1 MGSDRKRSTTTRR
14 DFLAGSAALAAGGLA
29 ACDAGAGG
37 GSAGGADGAG
47 EGGAVT
53 GAADGGGPGGA
64 DTGVADIT
72 AATIAEAEKLHG
84 VVYTAEEREQLVQT
98 IGSQVAGVR
107 QLREV
112 PRELALQPAITFD
125 PRLPGVSYPAQD
137 NRLGMSP
144 AEPAALPDD
153 EADIAYASVRE
164 QAHWIRTGQI
174 TSRRLTEIYLDRIE
188 RLAPGL
194 YCYITVTDDHALAQ
208 ADESDRELAAGR
220 YRGELHGIPYGIKD
234 CFDTAGIP
242 TTWGAI
248 PYRDRVPD
256 RDARIVTMLREAG
269 AVLLGKL
276 ATASLANGYRWY
288 GGKVRNPWN
297 TDEHAGGSSAGPGSA
312 TAAALCSFSIGTD
325 SLGSIL
331 NPADQCGVVGL
342 RATFG
347 RVPTEGAMPL
357 TPSLDRI
364 GPLTRRVEDAV
375 PVMAAI
381 NGPDPTSASSI
392 DMGFRYDSRFDPAA
406 VRVGHSPDWFREI
419 GFTGATVPAA
429 DAHLAALDALRD
441 LGVELVEVALPA
453 FPYPAL
459 IPNLYAEAAAIYE
472 ALTLDGR
479 DDQLPPEG
487 WPNAW
492 RQVRMLSAVDY
503 LQAERLRRHLMH
515 EFHRIYSDVD
525 ALFAPTYGSFELL
538 MAMNY
543 TGHPG
548 ITLRAGLD
556 QSPTRSAGPVPDDP
570 QGEPHTITRNVAF
583 HGRLFEE
590 GKILALARALEERLG
605 EYHHR
610 PPIG

>member
-1 MGSDRKRSTTTRR
+1 MGSAPKTSTTSRR
-14 DFLAGSAALAAGGLA
+14 DFLASSAALAAGTLA
-29 ACDAGAGG
+29 CQPDTGDGSVD
-37 GSAGGADGAG
+37 GSAAG
-47 EGGAVT
+47 S
-53 GAADGGGPGGA
+53 AAPQPP
-64 DTGVADIT
+64 ADIT
-72 AATIAEAEKLHG
+72 AATIAEAEKLHA
-84 VVYTAEEREQLVQT
+84 VTYTAEERDQLVQS
-98 IGSQVAGVR
+98 IGAQVAGVQ
-107 QLREV
+107 QLRDV
-112 PRELALQPAITFD
+112 PRELSLQPAITFD
-125 PRLPGVSYPAQD
+125 PRLPGVAYPAQE
-137 NRLGMSP
+137 NRVEMSA
-144 AEPAALPDD
+144 AEPGSLPDD

-174 TSRRLTEIYLDRIE
+174 TSRRLTETYLSRIE
-188 RLAPGL
+188 RLAPEL
-194 YCYITVTDDHALAQ
+194 YCYITVTADHALAQ
-208 ADESDRELAAGR
+208 ADESDRELATGR

-248 PYRDRVPD
+248 PFQDRVPD
-256 RDARIVTMLREAG
+256 QDARIVTMLRDAG

-288 GGKVRNPWN
+288 GGTVRNPWN
-297 TDEHAGGSSAGPGSA
+297 TEEHAGGSSAGPGSA

-331 NPADQCGVVGL
+331 NPADQCGIVGL

-347 RVPTEGAMPL
+347 RVPTMGAMPL

-375 PVMAAI
+375 AVIAAI
-381 NGPDPTSASSI
+381 NGPDPTSACSI
-392 DMGFRYDSRFDPAA
+392 DMGFHYDARFDPAT
-406 VRVGHSPDWFREI
+406 VRVGYSQDWFREV
-419 GFTGATVPAA
+419 GFGPGASVPAA
-429 DAHLAALDALRD
+429 DAHRTALDALRE
-441 LGVELVEVALPA
+441 LGVELVEVELPP
-453 FPYPAL
+453 FPYAAL
-459 IPNLYAEAAAIYE
+459 IPNLYVEAATIYE

-479 DDQLPPEG
+479 DDLLPPEG
-487 WPNAW
+487 WPDAW
-492 RQVRMLSAVDY
+492 RRVRLLSAVDY

-515 EFHRIYSDVD
+515 EFHRIYDDVD

-548 ITLRAGLD
+548 VTLRAGLD
-556 QSPTRSAGPVPDDP
+556 QSPTRSAGMVPDDP

-605 EYHHR
+605 VYHHR

>member
-1 MGSDRKRSTTTRR
+1 MGSARKHSTTTRR
-14 DFLAGSAALAAGGLA
+14 EFLAGSAALAAGGLA
-29 ACDAGAGG
+29 ACDAGG
-37 GSAGGADGAG
+37 GGADAG
-47 EGGAVT
+47 L
-53 GAADGGGPGGA
+53 ADGMATDTGLADGMAA
-64 DTGVADIT
+64 DTGLADIT

-84 VVYTAEEREQLVQT
+84 VVYTAEERDQLVQT
-98 IGSQVAGVR
+98 IGGQVAGIL

-112 PRELALQPAITFD
+112 PRELSLQPAITFD
-125 PRLPGVSYPAQD
+125 PRLPGVSYPAQAD
-137 NRLGMSP
+137 RIDMSEG
-144 AEPAALPDD
+144 EPAPLPDD

-164 QAHWIRTGQI
+164 QAHWIRTGRI

-188 RLAPGL
+188 RIAPDL
-194 YCYITVTDDHALAQ
+194 YCYITVTADHALAQ
-208 ADESDRELAAGR
+208 ADASDRELAAGN

-242 TTWGAI
+242 TTWGAT

-256 RDARIVTMLREAG
+256 SDARIVTMLRDAG

-331 NPADQCGVVGL
+331 NPADQCGIVGL

-381 NGPDPTSASSI
+381 NGPDPTSPSSI
-392 DMGFRYDSRFDPAA
+392 DMGFRYDARFDPAA
-406 VRVGHSPDWFREI
+406 IRVGYSPNWFREV

-441 LGVELVEVALPA
+441 LGVELVEVELPP
-453 FPYPAL
+453 FPYTAL

-548 ITLRAGLD
+548 ITVRAGLD
-556 QSPTRSAGPVPDDP
+556 RSPTRSAGPIPDDP

-605 EYHHR
+605 VYHHR

>member
-1 MGSDRKRSTTTRR
+1 MGSAPKTSTTSRR
-14 DFLAGSAALAAGGLA
+14 DFLASSAALAAGTLA
-29 ACDAGAGG
+29 CQPDTGDGSVD
-37 GSAGGADGAG
+37 GSAAG
-47 EGGAVT
+47 S
-53 GAADGGGPGGA
+53 AAPQPP
-64 DTGVADIT
+64 ADIT
-72 AATIAEAEKLHG
+72 AATIAEAEKLHA
-84 VVYTAEEREQLVQT
+84 VTYTAEERDQLVQS
-98 IGSQVAGVR
+98 IGAQVAGVQ
-107 QLREV
+107 QLRDV
-112 PRELALQPAITFD
+112 PRELSLQPAITFD
-125 PRLPGVSYPAQD
+125 PRLPGVAYPAQE
-137 NRLGMSP
+137 NRVEMSA
-144 AEPAALPDD
+144 AEPGSLPDD

-174 TSRRLTEIYLDRIE
+174 TSRRLTETYLSRIE
-188 RLAPGL
+188 RLAPEL
-194 YCYITVTDDHALAQ
+194 YCYITVTADHALAQ
-208 ADESDRELAAGR
+208 ADESDRELATGR

-248 PYRDRVPD
+248 PFQDRVPD
-256 RDARIVTMLREAG
+256 QDARIVTMLRDAG

-288 GGKVRNPWN
+288 GGTVRNPWN
-297 TDEHAGGSSAGPGSA
+297 TEEHAGGSSAGPGSA

-331 NPADQCGVVGL
+331 NPADQCGIVGL

-347 RVPTEGAMPL
+347 RVPTMGAMPL

-375 PVMAAI
+375 AVIAAI
-381 NGPDPTSASSI
+381 NGPDPTSACSI
-392 DMGFRYDSRFDPAA
+392 DMGFHYDARFDPAT
-406 VRVGHSPDWFREI
+406 VRVGYSQDWFREV
-419 GFTGATVPAA
+419 GFGPGASVPAA
-429 DAHLAALDALRD
+429 DAHRTALDALRE
-441 LGVELVEVALPA
+441 LGVELVEVELPP
-453 FPYPAL
+453 FPYAAL
-459 IPNLYAEAAAIYE
+459 IPNLYVEAATIYE

-479 DDQLPPEG
+479 DDLLPPEG
-487 WPNAW
+487 WPDAW
-492 RQVRMLSAVDY
+492 RRVRLLSAVDY

-515 EFHRIYSDVD
+515 EFHRIYDDVD
-525 ALFAPTYGSFELL
+525 ALFAPTYGSFELV

-548 ITLRAGLD
+548 VTLRAGLD
-556 QSPTRSAGPVPDDP
+556 QSPTRSAGMVPDDP

-590 GKILALARALEERLG
+590 GKILALGRALEERLG
-605 EYHHR
+605 VYHHR

>member
-1 MGSDRKRSTTTRR
+1 MTSRR
-14 DFLAGSAALAAGGLA
+14 DFLASSAALAAGTLA
-29 ACDAGAGG
+29 CQPDSGEA
-37 GSAGGADGAG
+37 SAP
-47 EGGAVT
+47 ES
-53 GAADGGGPGGA
+53 AAPTA
-64 DTGVADIT
+64 QPSADIT
-72 AATIAEAEKLHG
+72 AATIAEAEKLHA
-84 VVYTAEEREQLVQT
+84 VTYSDEEREQLLQS
-98 IGSQVAGVR
+98 IGGQVAGVR

-112 PRELALQPAITFD
+112 PRELGLQPAITFD

-137 NRLGMSP
+137 DRTELSA
-144 AEPAALPDD
+144 AEPGPLPDD
-153 EADIAYASVRE
+153 ETDIAYASVRE
-164 QAHWIRTGQI
+164 QAHWIRTGRI
-174 TSRRLTEIYLDRIE
+174 TSRRLTQIYLNRIE
-188 RLAPGL
+188 RLAPDL
-194 YCYITVTDDHALAQ
+194 YCYITVTADHALAQ
-208 ADESDRELAAGR
+208 AAESDRELAAGR
-220 YRGELHGIPYGIKD
+220 YRGALHGIPYGIKD

-242 TTWGAI
+242 TTWGAT
-248 PYRDRVPD
+248 PYRDRVPTT
-256 RDARIVTMLREAG
+256 DARIVTMLRDAG

-297 TDEHAGGSSAGPGSA
+297 TEEHAGGSSAGPGSA

-392 DMGFRYDSRFDPAA
+392 DMGFDYDAGLDLRTL
-406 VRVGHSPDWFREI
+406 RIGYSPDWFREV
-419 GFTGATVPAA
+419 GFGPGAAVQVA
-429 DAHLAALDALRD
+429 DAHLEALEALRALDVEMVE
-441 LGVELVEVALPA
+441 VELPT
-453 FPYPAL
+453 FPYRAL
-459 IPNLYAEAAAIYE
+459 ISNLFVEAATIYE

-492 RQVRMLSAVDY
+492 RQARLLSAVDY
-503 LQAERLRRHLMH
+503 LQTERLRRGLMQ
-515 EFHRIYSDVD
+515 EFHGIYSDVD

-556 QSPTRSAGPVPDDP
+556 ESPTRSTGPVPDDP

-605 EYHHR
+605 VYHHR
-610 PPIG
+610 PPTG

>member
-1 MGSDRKRSTTTRR
+1 M
-14 DFLAGSAALAAGGLA
+14 
-29 ACDAGAGG
+29 
-37 GSAGGADGAG
+37 
-47 EGGAVT
+47 T
-53 GAADGGGPGGA
+53 G
-64 DTGVADIT
+64 I
-72 AATIAEAEKLHG
+72 L
-84 VVYTAEEREQLVQT
+84 
-98 IGSQVAGVR
+98 
-107 QLREV
+107 QLRDV
-112 PRELALQPAITFD
+112 PRELSLQPAITFD
-125 PRLPGVSYPAQD
+125 PRLPGVSYPTQE
-137 NRLGMSP
+137 NRLALSAGDP
-144 AEPAALPDD
+144 GALPAD
-153 EADIAYASVRE
+153 EADIAYASVRS
-164 QAHWIRTGQI
+164 QARWIRTGQI
-174 TSRRLTEIYLDRIE
+174 TSRRLTEIYLSRIE
-188 RLAPGL
+188 RLAPDL
-194 YCYITVTDDHALAQ
+194 FCYITVTADHALRQ

-220 YRGELHGIPYGIKD
+220 YRGALHGIPYGIKD

-248 PYRDRVPD
+248 PFQDRVPD
-256 RDARIVTMLREAG
+256 QDARIVTMLRDAG

-297 TDEHAGGSSAGPGSA
+297 TEEHAGGSSAGPGSA

-347 RVPTEGAMPL
+347 RVPTAGAMPL

-375 PVMAAI
+375 PVLAAI

-392 DMGFRYDSRFDPAA
+392 DMGFSYDASFNPATI
-406 VRVGHSPDWFREI
+406 RVGYSQDWFREA
-419 GFTGATVPAA
+419 GFGPGASVPVA
-429 DAHLAALDALRD
+429 DAHRDALDALRE
-441 LGVELVEVALPA
+441 LGVELVEVELPP
-453 FPYPAL
+453 FPYAAL
-459 IPNLYAEAAAIYE
+459 IPNLYVEAATIYE

-479 DDQLPPEG
+479 DDLLPPEG
-487 WPNAW
+487 WPDAW
-492 RQVRMLSAVDY
+492 RRVRLLSAVDY

-525 ALFAPTYGSFELL
+525 ALFGPTYGSFDLL

-548 ITLRAGLD
+548 ISLRAGLD

-605 EYHHR
+605 VYHHR

>member
-1 MGSDRKRSTTTRR
+1 MGSAPKTSTTSRR
-14 DFLAGSAALAAGGLA
+14 DFLASSAALAAGTLA
-29 ACDAGAGG
+29 CQPDARDASAAGDANPSAADADPSAP
-37 GSAGGADGAG
+37 GSA
-47 EGGAVT
+47 T
-53 GAADGGGPGGA
+53 PQPP
-64 DTGVADIT
+64 TDIT

-84 VVYTAEEREQLVQT
+84 VTYTTEEREQLVQS
-98 IGSQVAGVR
+98 IGGQVAGIL
-107 QLREV
+107 QLRDV
-112 PRELALQPAITFD
+112 PREFSLQPAITFD
-125 PRLPGVSYPAQD
+125 PRLPGVPYPAQED
-137 NRLGMSP
+137 RIEMSASKP
-144 AEPAALPDD
+144 ASLPDD
-153 EADIAYASVRE
+153 EADIAYASVRS

-174 TSRRLTEIYLDRIE
+174 TTSRLTEIYLSRIE
-188 RLAPGL
+188 RLAPDL
-194 YCYITVTDDHALAQ
+194 FCYITVTADHALTQ

-220 YRGELHGIPYGIKD
+220 YRGALHGIPYGIKD

-248 PYRDRVPD
+248 PFQDRVPD
-256 RDARIVTMLREAG
+256 QDARIVTMLRDAG

-297 TDEHAGGSSAGPGSA
+297 TEEHAGGSSAGPGSA

-347 RVPTEGAMPL
+347 RVPTAGAMPL

-375 PVMAAI
+375 PVLAAI
-381 NGPDPTSASSI
+381 NGPDPTSACSL
-392 DMGFRYDSRFDPAA
+392 DMGFDYDAGLDPGTI
-406 VRVGHSPDWFREI
+406 RVGYSGDWFGEV
-419 GFTGATVPAA
+419 GFGPGASTPVGN
-429 DAHLAALDALRD
+429 AHRDALDALRE
-441 LGVELVEVALPA
+441 LGVELVEVELPP
-453 FPYPAL
+453 FPYSAL
-459 IPNLYAEAAAIYE
+459 IPNLYVEAAAIYE

-479 DDQLPPEG
+479 DDLLPPEG
-487 WPNAW
+487 WPDAW
-492 RQVRMLSAVDY
+492 RRVRLLSAVDY

-515 EFHRIYSDVD
+515 EFHRIYTDVD
-525 ALFAPTYGSFELL
+525 ALFGPTYGSFDLL

-556 QSPTRSAGPVPDDP
+556 RSPTRSAGPVPDDP

-590 GKILALARALEERLG
+590 GKMIALARALEERLG
-605 EYHHR
+605 VHHHR

>member
-1 MGSDRKRSTTTRR
+1 MTSRR
-14 DFLAGSAALAAGGLA
+14 DFLASSAALAAGTLA
-29 ACDAGAGG
+29 CQPDSGEASAAPGANA
-37 GSAGGADGAG
+37 S
-47 EGGAVT
+47 
-53 GAADGGGPGGA
+53 AADPDPSA
-64 DTGVADIT
+64 PESAAPTAQPSADIT
-72 AATIAEAEKLHG
+72 AATIAEAEKLHA
-84 VVYTAEEREQLVQT
+84 VTYSDEEREQLVQS
-98 IGSQVAGVR
+98 IGGQVAGVR

-112 PRELALQPAITFD
+112 PRELGLQPAITFD

-137 NRLGMSP
+137 DRTELSA
-144 AEPAALPDD
+144 AEFGPLPDD
-153 EADIAYASVRE
+153 ETDIAYASVRE
-164 QAHWIRTGQI
+164 QAHWIRTGRI
-174 TSRRLTEIYLDRIE
+174 TSRRLTQIYLNRIE
-188 RLAPGL
+188 RLAPDL
-194 YCYITVTDDHALAQ
+194 YCYITVTADHALAQ
-208 ADESDRELAAGR
+208 AAESDRELAAGR

-234 CFDTAGIP
+234 CFDTAGIA
-242 TTWGAI
+242 TTWGAT
-248 PYRDRVPD
+248 PYRDRVPTT
-256 RDARIVTMLREAG
+256 DARIVTMLRDAG

-297 TDEHAGGSSAGPGSA
+297 TEEHAGGSSAGPGSA

-364 GPLTRRVEDAV
+364 GSLTRRVEDAV

-392 DMGFRYDSRFDPAA
+392 DMGFDYDAGLDLRTL
-406 VRVGHSPDWFREI
+406 RIGYSPDWFREV
-419 GFTGATVPAA
+419 GFGPGAAVQVA
-429 DAHLAALDALRD
+429 DAHLEALEALRALDVEMVE
-441 LGVELVEVALPA
+441 VELPP
-453 FPYPAL
+453 FPYRAL
-459 IPNLYAEAAAIYE
+459 IANLFVEAATIYE

-492 RQVRMLSAVDY
+492 RQARLLSAVDY
-503 LQAERLRRHLMH
+503 LQAERLRRGLMH

-556 QSPTRSAGPVPDDP
+556 ESPTRSTGPIPDDP

-605 EYHHR
+605 VYHHR
-610 PPIG
+610 PPTG

>member
-1 MGSDRKRSTTTRR
+1 MTSRR
-14 DFLAGSAALAAGGLA
+14 DFLASSAALAAGTLA
-29 ACDAGAGG
+29 CQPDSGEASAAPGANA
-37 GSAGGADGAG
+37 S
-47 EGGAVT
+47 
-53 GAADGGGPGGA
+53 AADP
-64 DTGVADIT
+64 DTSAPESAAPTAQPSADIT
-72 AATIAEAEKLHG
+72 AATIAEAEKLHA
-84 VVYTAEEREQLVQT
+84 VTYTDEEREQLLQS
-98 IGSQVAGVR
+98 IGGQVAGVR

-112 PRELALQPAITFD
+112 PRELGLQPAITFD

-137 NRLGMSP
+137 DRTELS
-144 AEPAALPDD
+144 AADPGPLPDD

-164 QAHWIRTGQI
+164 QAHWIRMGRI
-174 TSRRLTEIYLDRIE
+174 TSRRLTQIYLNRIE
-188 RLAPGL
+188 RLAPDL
-194 YCYITVTDDHALAQ
+194 YCYITVTADHALAQ
-208 ADESDRELAAGR
+208 AAESDRELAACR

-242 TTWGAI
+242 TTWGAA
-248 PYRDRVPD
+248 PYRDRVPST
-256 RDARIVTMLREAG
+256 DARIVTMLRDAG

-297 TDEHAGGSSAGPGSA
+297 TEEHAGGSSAGPGSA

-392 DMGFRYDSRFDPAA
+392 DMGFDYDAGLDLRTL
-406 VRVGHSPDWFREI
+406 RIGYSPDWFREV
-419 GFTGATVPAA
+419 GFGPGAAVQVA
-429 DAHLAALDALRD
+429 DAHLEALDALRALD
-441 LGVELVEVALPA
+441 VEMVEVELPP
-453 FPYPAL
+453 FPYRAL
-459 IPNLYAEAAAIYE
+459 IANLFVEAATIYE

-487 WPNAW
+487 WPNVW
-492 RQVRMLSAVDY
+492 RQARLLSAVDY
-503 LQAERLRRHLMH
+503 LQAERLRRGLMH

-556 QSPTRSAGPVPDDP
+556 ESPTRSTGPIPDDP

-605 EYHHR
+605 VYHHR
-610 PPIG
+610 PPTG

>member
-1 MGSDRKRSTTTRR
+1 MTSRR
-14 DFLAGSAALAAGGLA
+14 DFLASSAALAAGTLA
-29 ACDAGAGG
+29 CQPDSGEA
-37 GSAGGADGAG
+37 SAP
-47 EGGAVT
+47 ES
-53 GAADGGGPGGA
+53 AAPA
-64 DTGVADIT
+64 AQPSADIT
-72 AATIAEAEKLHG
+72 AATIAEAEKLHA
-84 VVYTAEEREQLVQT
+84 VTYSDEEREQLLQS
-98 IGSQVAGVR
+98 IGGQVAGVR

-112 PRELALQPAITFD
+112 PRELGLQPAITFD

-137 NRLGMSP
+137 DRTELSATDPGP
-144 AEPAALPDD
+144 LPDD

-164 QAHWIRTGQI
+164 QAHWIRTGRI
-174 TSRRLTEIYLDRIE
+174 TSRRLTQIYLNRIE
-188 RLAPGL
+188 RLAPDL
-194 YCYITVTDDHALAQ
+194 YCYITVTADHALAQ
-208 ADESDRELAAGR
+208 AAESDRELAAGR
-220 YRGELHGIPYGIKD
+220 YRGALHGIPYGIKD

-242 TTWGAI
+242 TTWGAT
-248 PYRDRVPD
+248 PYRDRVPTT
-256 RDARIVTMLREAG
+256 DARIVTMLRDAG

-297 TDEHAGGSSAGPGSA
+297 PEEHAGGSSAGPGSA

-392 DMGFRYDSRFDPAA
+392 DMGFDYDAGLDLRTL
-406 VRVGHSPDWFREI
+406 RIGYSPDWFREV
-419 GFTGATVPAA
+419 GFGPGAAVQVA
-429 DAHLAALDALRD
+429 DAHLEALEALRALDVEMVE
-441 LGVELVEVALPA
+441 VELPP
-453 FPYPAL
+453 FPYRAL
-459 IPNLYAEAAAIYE
+459 IANLFVEAATIYE

-492 RQVRMLSAVDY
+492 RQARLLSAVDY
-503 LQAERLRRHLMH
+503 LQAERLRRGLMH

-556 QSPTRSAGPVPDDP
+556 ESPTRSTGPIPDDP

-605 EYHHR
+605 VYHHR
-610 PPIG
+610 PPTG

>member
-1 MGSDRKRSTTTRR
+1 MTSRR
-14 DFLAGSAALAAGGLA
+14 DFLASSAALAAGTLA
-29 ACDAGAGG
+29 CQPDSGEASAAPGANA
-37 GSAGGADGAG
+37 S
-47 EGGAVT
+47 
-53 GAADGGGPGGA
+53 AADPDPSA
-64 DTGVADIT
+64 PESAAPAAQPSADIT
-72 AATIAEAEKLHG
+72 AATIAEAEKLHA
-84 VVYTAEEREQLVQT
+84 VTYTDEEREQLLQS
-98 IGSQVAGVR
+98 IGGQVAGVR

-112 PRELALQPAITFD
+112 PRELGLQPAITFD

-137 NRLGMSP
+137 DRTELSA
-144 AEPAALPDD
+144 AEPGPLPDD
-153 EADIAYASVRE
+153 ETDIAYASVRE
-164 QAHWIRTGQI
+164 QAHWIRTGRI
-174 TSRRLTEIYLDRIE
+174 TSRRLTQIYLNRIE
-188 RLAPGL
+188 RLAPDL
-194 YCYITVTDDHALAQ
+194 YCYITVTADHALAE
-208 ADESDRELAAGR
+208 AAESDRELAAGH

-234 CFDTAGIP
+234 CFDTAGIA
-242 TTWGAI
+242 TSWGAT
-248 PYRDRVPD
+248 PYRDRVPST
-256 RDARIVTMLREAG
+256 DARIVTMLRDAG

-297 TDEHAGGSSAGPGSA
+297 TEEHAGGSSAGPGSA

-392 DMGFRYDSRFDPAA
+392 DMGFDYDAGLDLRTL
-406 VRVGHSPDWFREI
+406 RIGYSPDWFREV
-419 GFTGATVPAA
+419 GFGPGAAVQVA
-429 DAHLAALDALRD
+429 DAHLEALEALRALDVEMVE
-441 LGVELVEVALPA
+441 VELPP
-453 FPYPAL
+453 FPYRAL
-459 IPNLYAEAAAIYE
+459 IANLFVEAATIYE

-492 RQVRMLSAVDY
+492 RQARLLSAVDY
-503 LQAERLRRHLMH
+503 LQAERLRRGLMH
-515 EFHRIYSDVD
+515 EFHRIYTDVD

-556 QSPTRSAGPVPDDP
+556 ESPTRSTGPIPDDP

-605 EYHHR
+605 VYHHR
-610 PPIG
+610 PPTG

>member
-1 MGSDRKRSTTTRR
+1 MGTDPKASTTSRR
-14 DFLAGSAALAAGGLA
+14 DFLATSAAVAAGSLACQPDADGGSAAPGRAAAPGANESAPQPA
-29 ACDAGAGG
+29 APQPPT
-37 GSAGGADGAG
+37 
-47 EGGAVT
+47 E
-53 GAADGGGPGGA
+53 
-64 DTGVADIT
+64 IT

-84 VVYTAEEREQLVQT
+84 VTYTPEERDQLVQS
-98 IGSQVAGVR
+98 IGGQTAGVL
-107 QLREV
+107 QLRDV
-112 PRELALQPAITFD
+112 PRELSLQPAITFD
-125 PRLPGVSYPAQD
+125 PRLPGVSYPEQQD
-137 NRLGMSP
+137 RIAMSDGDS
-144 AEPAALPDD
+144 AALPDD
-153 EADIAYASVRE
+153 DADIAYASVRE
-164 QAHWIRTGQI
+164 QAHWIRTSQI
-174 TSRRLTEIYLDRIE
+174 TSRRLTEIYLSRIE
-188 RLAPGL
+188 RLAPDL
-194 YCYITVTDDHALAQ
+194 YCYITVTADHALAQ

-220 YRGELHGIPYGIKD
+220 HRGELHGIPYGIKD

-248 PYRDRVPD
+248 PFRDRVPD
-256 RDARIVTMLREAG
+256 RDARIVTMLRDAG

-288 GGKVRNPWN
+288 GGRVRNPWN

-392 DMGFRYDSRFDPAA
+392 PMGFHYDASFDPSA
-406 VRVGHSPDWFREI
+406 VRVGYSPDWFREV
-419 GFTGATVPAA
+419 GFGPGASVPVA
-429 DAHLAALDALRD
+429 DAHLGALEALRE
-441 LGVELVEVALPA
+441 LGVELVEVELPP

-459 IPNLYAEAAAIYE
+459 IPNLYVEAAAIYE

-479 DDQLPPEG
+479 DDLLPPEG

-492 RQVRMLSAVDY
+492 RQARMLSAVDY
-503 LQAERLRRHLMH
+503 LQAERLRRGLMQ
-515 EFHRIYSDVD
+515 EFHRIYGDVD

-538 MAMNY
+538 MAMNF

-548 ITLRAGLD
+548 ISLRAGLD
-556 QSPTRSAGPVPDDP
+556 RSPTRSAGPIPDDP

-583 HGRLFEE
+583 HGGLFEE

-605 EYHHR
+605 VHGHR

>member
-1 MGSDRKRSTTTRR
+1 MKADPTTSSTSRR
-14 DFLAGSAALAAGGLA
+14 DFLASSAALAAGSLA
-29 ACDAGAGG
+29 CQPDSGDRSAASAGAGTNA
-37 GSAGGADGAG
+37 S
-47 EGGAVT
+47 
-53 GAADGGGPGGA
+53 
-64 DTGVADIT
+64 ADIT
-72 AATIAEAEKLHG
+72 AATLAEAEKLHG
-84 VVYTAEEREQLVQT
+84 IIYTAEERDQLVQT
-98 IGSQVAGVR
+98 IGSQLAGVL

-112 PRELALQPAITFD
+112 PRDLSLQPAITFD
-125 PRLPGVSYPAQD
+125 PRLPGISYPTQED
-137 NRLGMSP
+137 RLEMSQTAP
-144 AEPAALPDD
+144 APLPED
-153 EADIAYASVRE
+153 EADIAFASVRE
-164 QAHWIRTGQI
+164 QAHWIRTGRI
-174 TSRRLTEIYLDRIE
+174 TSRRLTEIYLSRIA
-188 RLAPGL
+188 RLAPDL
-194 YCYITVTDDHALAQ
+194 YCYITVTADHALAQ
-208 ADESDRELAAGR
+208 AAESDRELAAGR

-248 PYRDRVPD
+248 PYRDQVPD
-256 RDARIVTMLREAG
+256 RDARIVTMLRDAG

-297 TDEHAGGSSAGPGSA
+297 TEEHAGGSSAGPGSA

-342 RATFG
+342 RATYG

-392 DMGFRYDSRFDPAA
+392 NMGFQYDASIDPAA
-406 VRVGHSPDWFREI
+406 VRVGYSPEWFREV
-419 GFTGATVPAA
+419 GFTGATVPVA
-429 DAHLAALDALRD
+429 DAHLNALDALRD
-441 LGVELVEVALPA
+441 LGVELVEVELPP

-503 LQAERLRRHLMH
+503 LQAERLRRRLMH

-605 EYHHR
+605 VYHHR

>member
-1 MGSDRKRSTTTRR
+1 MGSTRKRSTATRR
-14 DFLAGSAALAAGGLA
+14 DFLASSAAFAASGLA
-29 ACDAGAGG
+29 ACDAGAGNG
-37 GSAGGADGAG
+37 PDEAGADGEASPAAG
-47 EGGAVT
+47 ASASTAEAT
-53 GAADGGGPGGA
+53 PQ
-64 DTGVADIT
+64 TSPDIT
-72 AATIAEAEKLHG
+72 AATIAEAEKLHAIT
-84 VVYTAEEREQLVQT
+84 YTTEEREQLLQS
-98 IGSQVAGVR
+98 ISGQVAGVR
-107 QLREV
+107 QLRDV

-125 PRLPGVSYPAQD
+125 PRLPGVSYAPQE
-137 NRLGMSP
+137 NRVVLSSENPG
-144 AEPAALPDD
+144 ALPAN
-153 EADIAYASVRE
+153 EADIAYASVCE
-164 QAHWIRTGQI
+164 QAHWVRTGQI
-174 TSRRLTEIYLDRIE
+174 TSRRLTEIYLSRIE
-188 RLAPGL
+188 RLAPDL
-194 YCYITVTDDHALAQ
+194 YCYITVTADHALAQ
-208 ADESDRELAAGR
+208 AAESDRELAAGR

-234 CFDTAGIP
+234 CFDTAGIA
-242 TTWGAI
+242 TTWGAT
-248 PYRDRVPD
+248 PYRDQVPN
-256 RDARIVTMLREAG
+256 RDARIVTMLRDAG

-297 TDEHAGGSSAGPGSA
+297 TEEHAGGSSAGPGSA

-347 RVPTEGAMPL
+347 RVPTAGAMPL

-392 DMGFRYDSRFDPAA
+392 DMGFDYDAGLDPSTL
-406 VRVGHSPDWFREI
+406 RVGYSPDWFREV
-419 GFTGATVPAA
+419 GFGPGATVPVA
-429 DAHLAALDALRD
+429 DAHLEALEALRA
-441 LGVELVEVALPA
+441 LGVEMVEVELPA
-453 FPYPAL
+453 FPYGAL
-459 IPNLYAEAAAIYE
+459 IPNLYVEAAAIYE
-472 ALTLDGR
+472 ELTLDGR

-487 WPNAW
+487 WPDAW
-492 RQVRMLSAVDY
+492 RRVRLLSAVDY
-503 LQAERLRRHLMH
+503 LQAERLRRGLMH
-515 EFHRIYSDVD
+515 EFDRIYSDVD

-548 ITLRAGLD
+548 IGLRAGLD
-556 QSPTRSAGPVPDDP
+556 ESPTRSAGPVPDDP
-570 QGEPHTITRNVAF
+570 AGEPHTITRNVAF

-605 EYHHR
+605 VYHHR

>member
-1 MGSDRKRSTTTRR
+1 MGSARERPTTTRR

-29 ACDAGAGG
+29 ACDVDAGG
-37 GSAGGADGAG
+37 TDGGGADGGGADGAQ
-47 EGGAVT
+47 T
-53 GAADGGGPGGA
+53 GGA
-64 DTGVADIT
+64 DAGLADIT

-84 VVYTAEEREQLVQT
+84 VVYTPEERDQLVQT
-98 IGSQVAGVR
+98 IGSQVAGVL
-107 QLREV
+107 QLRDV
-112 PRELALQPAITFD
+112 PRELSLQPAITFD
-125 PRLPGVSYPAQD
+125 PRLPGVAYPEQED
-137 NRLGMSP
+137 RLEMSGAGP
-144 AEPAALPDD
+144 APLPDD
-153 EADIAYASVRE
+153 EADIAYAGVRE

-174 TSRRLTEIYLDRIE
+174 TSRRLTEIYLSRIE

-194 YCYITVTDDHALAQ
+194 YCYITVTADHALGR
-208 ADESDRELAAGR
+208 ADESDRELAAGT

-242 TTWGAI
+242 TTWGAT
-248 PYRDRVPD
+248 PFRDQVPD
-256 RDARIVTMLREAG
+256 RDARIVTMLRDAG

-297 TDEHAGGSSAGPGSA
+297 TEEHAGGSSAGPGSA

-392 DMGFRYDSRFDPAA
+392 DMGFQYDPRFDPAA
-406 VRVGHSPDWFREI
+406 VRVGYSPDWFREV
-419 GFTGATVPAA
+419 GFTGATVPVA
-429 DAHLAALDALRD
+429 DAHLGALDALRD
-441 LGVELVEVALPA
+441 LGVELVEVELPP

-556 QSPTRSAGPVPDDP
+556 RSPTRSAGPVPDDP

-605 EYHHR
+605 VHHHR
-610 PPIG
+610 PPLG

>member
-1 MGSDRKRSTTTRR
+1 MGSAPKTPTTSRR
-14 DFLAGSAALAAGGLA
+14 DFLASSAALAAGTLA
-29 ACDAGAGG
+29 CQPDAGD
-37 GSAGGADGAG
+37 GSAAGAPAPQ
-47 EGGAVT
+47 A
-53 GAADGGGPGGA
+53 P
-64 DTGVADIT
+64 ADIT
-72 AATIAEAEKLHG
+72 AATIAEAEKLHA
-84 VVYTAEEREQLVQT
+84 VAYTAEERAALVQS
-98 IGSQVAGVR
+98 IGDQVAGIL
-107 QLREV
+107 QLRDV
-112 PRELALQPAITFD
+112 PRELSLQPAITFD
-125 PRLPGVSYPAQD
+125 PRLPGVSYPTQE
-137 NRLGMSP
+137 NRIDLSAGQP
-144 AEPAALPDD
+144 ASLPAD
-153 EADIAYASVRE
+153 EADIAYASVRS
-164 QAHWIRTGQI
+164 QAHWIRMGQI
-174 TSRRLTEIYLDRIE
+174 TSRRLTEIYLSRIE
-188 RLAPGL
+188 RIAPQL
-194 YCYITVTDDHALAQ
+194 YCYITVTGDHALAQ

-248 PYRDRVPD
+248 PFQDRVPD
-256 RDARIVTMLREAG
+256 QDARIVTMLRDAG

-297 TDEHAGGSSAGPGSA
+297 TEEHAGGSSAGPGSA

-347 RVPTEGAMPL
+347 RVPTKGAMPL

-375 PVMAAI
+375 PVLAAI
-381 NGPDPTSASSI
+381 NGPDPTSACSL
-392 DMGFRYDSRFDPAA
+392 DMGFDYDARPDPGTI
-406 VRVGHSPDWFREI
+406 RVGYSEDWFGEV
-419 GFTGATVPAA
+419 GFGPGASTPVGN
-429 DAHLAALDALRD
+429 AHRDALDALRD
-441 LGVELVEVALPA
+441 LGVEMVEINLPT
-453 FPYPAL
+453 FPYSAL
-459 IPNLYAEAAAIYE
+459 IPNLYVEAATIYE

-479 DDQLPPEG
+479 DDLLPPEG
-487 WPNAW
+487 WPDAW
-492 RQVRMLSAVDY
+492 RRVRLLSAVDY

-525 ALFAPTYGSFELL
+525 ALFGPTYGSFDLL

-556 QSPTRSAGPVPDDP
+556 RSPTRSAGPVPDDP

-590 GKILALARALEERLG
+590 GKIIALARALEERLG
-605 EYHHR
+605 VHHHR

>member
-1 MGSDRKRSTTTRR
+1 MSAPNPSRR
-14 DFLAGSAALAAGGLA
+14 DFLAGSAALAAGTLA
-29 ACDAGAGG
+29 CESGG
-37 GSAGGADGAG
+37 TDGSVPAS
-47 EGGAVT
+47 EAV
-53 GAADGGGPGGA
+53 AAPEP
-64 DTGVADIT
+64 TSQPVPNIT
-72 AATIAEAEKLHG
+72 AATLAEAEKLHG
-84 VVYTAEEREQLVQT
+84 VAYTAAEREQLLQS
-98 IGSQVAGVR
+98 IDGQVAGVL
-107 QLREV
+107 QLRDV
-112 PRELALQPAITFD
+112 PRELSLQPAITFD
-125 PRLPGVSYPAQD
+125 PRLPGVSYSAQED
-137 NRLGMSP
+137 RIEMS
-144 AEPAALPDD
+144 ASEPTPLPSD

-174 TSRRLTEIYLDRIE
+174 TSRRLTEVYLARIE
-188 RLAPGL
+188 RLAPDL
-194 YCYITVTDDHALAQ
+194 FCYITVTADHALRQ

-220 YRGELHGIPYGIKD
+220 HRGELHGIPYGIKD

-242 TTWGAI
+242 TTWGAT
-248 PYRDRVPD
+248 PFRDQVPD

-288 GGKVRNPWN
+288 GGTVRNPWN

-375 PVMAAI
+375 PIMAAI

-392 DMGFRYDSRFDPAA
+392 PMGFHYDARFDPAA
-406 VRVGHSPDWFREI
+406 IRVGYSPDWFREI
-419 GFTGATVPAA
+419 GFGPGASVPVA
-429 DAHLAALDALRD
+429 DAHLKALEALRE
-441 LGVELVEVALPA
+441 LGVELVEVALPP
-453 FPYPAL
+453 FPYQAL

-503 LQAERLRRHLMH
+503 LQAERLRRGLMH

-556 QSPTRSAGPVPDDP
+556 ESPTRSAGPVPDDP

-605 EYHHR
+605 VDGHR

>member
-1 MGSDRKRSTTTRR
+1 MGSARERPTTTRR

-29 ACDAGAGG
+29 ACDVD
-37 GSAGGADGAG
+37 AGGADG
-47 EGGAVT
+47 GG
-53 GAADGGGPGGA
+53 ADGGGADGAQTGGA
-64 DTGVADIT
+64 DAGLADIT

-84 VVYTAEEREQLVQT
+84 VVYTPEERDQLVQT
-98 IGSQVAGVR
+98 IGSQIAGVL
-107 QLREV
+107 QLRDV
-112 PRELALQPAITFD
+112 PRELSLQPAITFD
-125 PRLPGVSYPAQD
+125 PRLPGVAYPEQED
-137 NRLGMSP
+137 RLEMSGAGP
-144 AEPAALPDD
+144 APLPDD
-153 EADIAYASVRE
+153 EADIAYAGVRE

-174 TSRRLTEIYLDRIE
+174 TSRRLTEIYLSRIE
-188 RLAPGL
+188 RLAPDL
-194 YCYITVTDDHALAQ
+194 YCYITVTADHALAQ
-208 ADESDRELAAGR
+208 ADASDRELATGN

-242 TTWGAI
+242 TTWGAT
-248 PYRDRVPD
+248 PFRDQVPD
-256 RDARIVTMLREAG
+256 RDARIVTMLRDAG

-297 TDEHAGGSSAGPGSA
+297 TEEHAGGSSAGPGSA

-347 RVPTEGAMPL
+347 RVPTQGAMPL

-375 PVMAAI
+375 PVLAAI

-392 DMGFRYDSRFDPAA
+392 PMGFHYDARFDPAA
-406 VRVGHSPDWFREI
+406 VRVGHSPDWFREV

-429 DAHLAALDALRD
+429 DAHLAALDALRE
-441 LGVELVEVALPA
+441 LGVELVEVELPP
-453 FPYPAL
+453 FPYAAL

-556 QSPTRSAGPVPDDP
+556 RSPTRSAGPVPDDP

-605 EYHHR
+605 VHHHR
-610 PPIG
+610 PPLG

>member
-1 MGSDRKRSTTTRR
+1 MGSPRKRSATSRR
-14 DFLAGSAALAAGGLA
+14 DFLASSAALAAGGLA

-37 GSAGGADGAG
+37 GSDEAGAGGEESPAAGASASAG
-47 EGGAVT
+47 DAT
-53 GAADGGGPGGA
+53 PQPS
-64 DTGVADIT
+64 ADIT
-72 AATIAEAEKLHG
+72 PATIAEAEKLHA
-84 VVYTAEEREQLVQT
+84 VTYTDEEREQLVQS
-98 IGSQVAGVR
+98 IGGQIAGVR
-107 QLREV
+107 QLRDV

-125 PRLPGVSYPAQD
+125 PRLPGVSYPPQE
-137 NRLGMSP
+137 NRVVLSSENPG
-144 AEPAALPDD
+144 ALPAN

-164 QAHWIRTGQI
+164 QARWIRTGQI
-174 TSRRLTEIYLDRIE
+174 TSRRLTEIYLSRIE
-188 RLAPGL
+188 RLAADL
-194 YCYITVTDDHALAQ
+194 YCYITVTADHALAQ
-208 ADESDRELAAGR
+208 AAESDRELARGR

-234 CFDTAGIP
+234 CFDTAGIA
-242 TTWGAI
+242 TTWGAT
-248 PYRDRVPD
+248 PYRDQVPD
-256 RDARIVTMLREAG
+256 RDARIVTMLRDAG

-297 TDEHAGGSSAGPGSA
+297 TEEHAGGSSAGPGSA

-347 RVPTEGAMPL
+347 RVPTAGAMPL

-392 DMGFRYDSRFDPAA
+392 DMGLDYDAGLDPRTL
-406 VRVGHSPDWFREI
+406 RVGYSEDWFREV
-419 GFTGATVPAA
+419 GFGPGASVPVA
-429 DAHLAALDALRD
+429 DAHLEALEALRS
-441 LGVELVEVALPA
+441 LGVEMVEVELPP
-453 FPYPAL
+453 FPYSAL
-459 IPNLYAEAAAIYE
+459 IPNLYVEAAAIYE
-472 ALTLDGR
+472 ELTLDGR

-487 WPNAW
+487 WPDAW
-492 RQVRMLSAVDY
+492 RRVRLLSAVDY
-503 LQAERLRRHLMH
+503 LQAERLRRGLMQ
-515 EFHRIYSDVD
+515 EFHRIYSEVD

-548 ITLRAGLD
+548 IGLRAGLD
-556 QSPTRSAGPVPDDP
+556 ESPTRSAGPVPDDP

-583 HGRLFEE
+583 HGGLFEE

-605 EYHHR
+605 VYHHR

>member
-1 MGSDRKRSTTTRR
+1 MGSARERPTTTRR

-29 ACDAGAGG
+29 ACDVD
-37 GSAGGADGAG
+37 AGGADG
-47 EGGAVT
+47 GG
-53 GAADGGGPGGA
+53 ADGGGADGAQTGGA
-64 DTGVADIT
+64 DAGLADIT

-84 VVYTAEEREQLVQT
+84 VVYTPEERDQLVQT
-98 IGSQVAGVR
+98 IGSQIAGVL
-107 QLREV
+107 QLRDV
-112 PRELALQPAITFD
+112 PRELSLQPAITFD
-125 PRLPGVSYPAQD
+125 PRLPGVAYPEQED
-137 NRLGMSP
+137 RLEMSGAGP
-144 AEPAALPDD
+144 APLPDD
-153 EADIAYASVRE
+153 EADIAYAGVRE

-174 TSRRLTEIYLDRIE
+174 TSRRLTEIYLSRIE

-194 YCYITVTDDHALAQ
+194 YCYITVTADHALGQ
-208 ADESDRELAAGR
+208 ADESDRELAAGT

-242 TTWGAI
+242 TTWGAT
-248 PYRDRVPD
+248 PFRDQVPD
-256 RDARIVTMLREAG
+256 RDARIVTMLRDAG

-297 TDEHAGGSSAGPGSA
+297 TEEHAGGSSAGPGSA

-347 RVPTEGAMPL
+347 RVPTQGAMPL

-375 PVMAAI
+375 PVLAAI

-392 DMGFRYDSRFDPAA
+392 PMGFQYDARFDPAA
-406 VRVGHSPDWFREI
+406 IRVGHSPDWFREV

-429 DAHLAALDALRD
+429 DAHLAALDALRE
-441 LGVELVEVALPA
+441 LGVELVEVELPP
-453 FPYPAL
+453 FPYAAL

-556 QSPTRSAGPVPDDP
+556 RSPTRSAGPVPDDP

-605 EYHHR
+605 VHHHR
-610 PPIG
+610 PPLG

>member
-1 MGSDRKRSTTTRR
+1 MTSAAKTPTTSRR
-14 DFLAGSAALAAGGLA
+14 DFLASSAAMAAGSLA
-29 ACDAGAGG
+29 CQPDSGSGSEAPDAG
-37 GSAGGADGAG
+37 DGAATPAQT
-47 EGGAVT
+47 EAN
-53 GAADGGGPGGA
+53 PPS
-64 DTGVADIT
+64 DIT
-72 AATIAEAEKLHG
+72 AATIAEAEKLHA
-84 VVYTAEEREQLVQT
+84 VTYTDEERNQLVQS
-98 IGSQVAGVR
+98 IGGQVAGVR
-107 QLREV
+107 QLRDV
-112 PRELALQPAITFD
+112 PRELTLQPAITFD
-125 PRLPGVSYPAQD
+125 PRLPGVSYAPQE
-137 NRLGMSP
+137 NRVVLSSENPG
-144 AEPAALPDD
+144 ALPED
-153 EADIAYASVRE
+153 EADIAYASLRE

-174 TSRRLTEIYLDRIE
+174 TSRRLTEIYLSRIE

-194 YCYITVTDDHALAQ
+194 YCYITVTADHALAQ
-208 ADESDRELAAGR
+208 ADESDRELAGGT

-242 TTWGAI
+242 TTWGAT
-248 PYRDRVPD
+248 PFQDQVPE
-256 RDARIVTMLREAG
+256 RDARIVTMLRDAG

-288 GGKVRNPWN
+288 GGTVRNPWN
-297 TDEHAGGSSAGPGSA
+297 TEEHAGGSSAGPGSA

-392 DMGFRYDSRFDPAA
+392 PMGFQYDARFDPAA
-406 VRVGHSPDWFREI
+406 VRVGYSPDWFREV
-419 GFTGATVPAA
+419 GFGPGASVPVA
-429 DAHLAALDALRD
+429 DAHLNALDALRE
-441 LGVELVEVALPA
+441 LGVELVEVELPP
-453 FPYPAL
+453 FPYQAL
-459 IPNLYAEAAAIYE
+459 IPNLYVEAAAIYE

-492 RQVRMLSAVDY
+492 RQARLLSAVDY
-503 LQAERLRRHLMH
+503 LQAERLRRGLMH

-556 QSPTRSAGPVPDDP
+556 ESPTRSAGPVPDDP

-583 HGRLFEE
+583 HGGLFGE
-590 GKILALARALEERLG
+590 GTILALARALEERLG
-605 EYHHR
+605 VHHHR

>member
-1 MGSDRKRSTTTRR
+1 MGSAPKTSTTSRR
-14 DFLAGSAALAAGGLA
+14 DFLASSAALAAGTLS
-29 ACDAGAGG
+29 CQPDARD
-37 GSAGGADGAG
+37 GSTAGGANAS
-47 EGGAVT
+47 
-53 GAADGGGPGGA
+53 AADADPSAPGSA
-64 DTGVADIT
+64 TPQPPAEIT

-84 VVYTAEEREQLVQT
+84 VTYTANERAALVQS
-98 IGSQVAGVR
+98 IGDQVAGIL
-107 QLREV
+107 QLRDV
-112 PRELALQPAITFD
+112 PRELSLQPAITFD
-125 PRLPGVSYPAQD
+125 PRLPGVSYPAQED
-137 NRLGMSP
+137 RIEMS
-144 AEPAALPDD
+144 ASEPASLPDD
-153 EADIAYASVRE
+153 EADIAYTSVRS

-174 TSRRLTEIYLDRIE
+174 TSRRLTEIYLSRIE
-188 RLAPGL
+188 QLAPQL
-194 YCYITVTDDHALAQ
+194 YCYITVTADHALTQ

-248 PYRDRVPD
+248 PFQDRVPD
-256 RDARIVTMLREAG
+256 QDARIVTMLREAG

-297 TDEHAGGSSAGPGSA
+297 TEEHAGGSSAGPGSA

-347 RVPTEGAMPL
+347 RVPTAGAMPL

-375 PVMAAI
+375 PVLAAI
-381 NGPDPTSASSI
+381 NGPDPASASSI
-392 DMGFRYDSRFDPAA
+392 DMGFDYDADLDPGAI
-406 VRVGHSPDWFREI
+406 RVGYSEDWFREV
-419 GFTGATVPAA
+419 GFGPGASTPVGN
-429 DAHLAALDALRD
+429 AHRDALDALRD
-441 LGVELVEVALPA
+441 LAVELVEVELPP
-453 FPYPAL
+453 FPYAVL
-459 IPNLYAEAAAIYE
+459 IPNLYVEAATIYE

-479 DDQLPPEG
+479 DDLLPPEG
-487 WPNAW
+487 WPDAW
-492 RQVRMLSAVDY
+492 RRVRLLSAVDY

-515 EFHRIYSDVD
+515 EFHRIYEDVD
-525 ALFAPTYGSFELL
+525 ILFAPTYGSFELL

-570 QGEPHTITRNVAF
+570 DGEMHTITRNVAF

-605 EYHHR
+605 VYHHR

>member
-1 MGSDRKRSTTTRR
+1 MTSRR
-14 DFLAGSAALAAGGLA
+14 DFLASSAALAAGTLA
-29 ACDAGAGG
+29 CQPDSGEASAAPGANA
-37 GSAGGADGAG
+37 S
-47 EGGAVT
+47 
-53 GAADGGGPGGA
+53 AADPDPSA
-64 DTGVADIT
+64 PESAAPAAQPSADIT
-72 AATIAEAEKLHG
+72 AATIAEAEKLHA
-84 VVYTAEEREQLVQT
+84 VTYSDEEREQLLQS
-98 IGSQVAGVR
+98 IGGQVAGVR

-112 PRELALQPAITFD
+112 PRELGLQPAITFD

-137 NRLGMSP
+137 DRTELSA
-144 AEPAALPDD
+144 AEPGPLPDD
-153 EADIAYASVRE
+153 ETDIAYASVRE
-164 QAHWIRTGQI
+164 QAHWIRTGRI
-174 TSRRLTEIYLDRIE
+174 TSRRLTQIYLNRIE
-188 RLAPGL
+188 RLAPDL
-194 YCYITVTDDHALAQ
+194 YCYITVTAGHALAQ
-208 ADESDRELAAGR
+208 AAESDRELAAGR

-242 TTWGAI
+242 TTWGAT
-248 PYRDRVPD
+248 PYRDRVPST
-256 RDARIVTMLREAG
+256 DARIVTMLRDAG

-297 TDEHAGGSSAGPGSA
+297 TEEHAGGSSAGPGSA

-375 PVMAAI
+375 PVMSAI

-392 DMGFRYDSRFDPAA
+392 DMGFDYDAGLDLRTL
-406 VRVGHSPDWFREI
+406 RIGYSPDWFREV
-419 GFTGATVPAA
+419 GFGPGAAVQVA
-429 DAHLAALDALRD
+429 DAHLEALEALRALDVEMVE
-441 LGVELVEVALPA
+441 VELPP
-453 FPYPAL
+453 FPYRAL
-459 IPNLYAEAAAIYE
+459 IANLFVEAATIYE

-492 RQVRMLSAVDY
+492 RQARLLSAVDY
-503 LQAERLRRHLMH
+503 LQAERLRRGLMH

-556 QSPTRSAGPVPDDP
+556 ESPTRSTGPIPDDP

-605 EYHHR
+605 VYHHR
-610 PPIG
+610 PPTG

>member
-1 MGSDRKRSTTTRR
+1 MGATPTTPSRR
-14 DFLAGSAALAAGGLA
+14 DFLASSAALAAGTLA
-29 ACDAGAGG
+29 CQPDAGDGPAAPAEAGTNA
-37 GSAGGADGAG
+37 SA
-47 EGGAVT
+47 E
-53 GAADGGGPGGA
+53 
-64 DTGVADIT
+64 IT
-72 AATIAEAEKLHG
+72 AATLAEAEKLHG
-84 VVYTAEEREQLVQT
+84 VTYTAEERDQLVQT
-98 IGSQVAGVR
+98 IGSQVAGVL
-107 QLREV
+107 QLRDV
-112 PRELALQPAITFD
+112 PRELSLQPAITFD
-125 PRLPGVSYPAQD
+125 PRLPGVSYPAQVD
-137 NRLGMSP
+137 RLAMSDT
-144 AEPAALPDD
+144 EPAPLPDD
-153 EADIAYASVRE
+153 EADIAYAGVRE

-174 TSRRLTEIYLDRIE
+174 TSRRLTEIYLSRIE
-188 RLAPGL
+188 RLAPNL
-194 YCYITVTDDHALAQ
+194 YCYITVTADHALSQ
-208 ADESDRELAAGR
+208 ADESDRELAAGT

-248 PYRDRVPD
+248 PFQDQVPD
-256 RDARIVTMLREAG
+256 RDARIVTMLRDAG

-375 PVMAAI
+375 PVLAAI

-392 DMGFRYDSRFDPAA
+392 PMGFHYDAGFDPAT
-406 VRVGHSPDWFREI
+406 VRVGYSRDWFREI

-429 DAHLAALDALRD
+429 DAHLAALDVLRE
-441 LGVELVEVALPA
+441 LGVDLVEVELPP

-515 EFHRIYSDVD
+515 EFHRIYSGVD

-556 QSPTRSAGPVPDDP
+556 RSPTRSAGPVPDDP
-570 QGEPHTITRNVAF
+570 RGEPHTITRNVAF

-590 GKILALARALEERLG
+590 GKILALARALEERQG
-605 EYHHR
+605 VHHHR
-610 PPIG
+610 PPLG

>member
-1 MGSDRKRSTTTRR
+1 MTSRR
-14 DFLAGSAALAAGGLA
+14 DFLASSAALAAGTLA
-29 ACDAGAGG
+29 CQPDSGEASAAPGANA
-37 GSAGGADGAG
+37 S
-47 EGGAVT
+47 
-53 GAADGGGPGGA
+53 AADPDPSA
-64 DTGVADIT
+64 PESAAPAAQPSADIT
-72 AATIAEAEKLHG
+72 AATIAEAEKLHA
-84 VVYTAEEREQLVQT
+84 VTYSDEEREQLLQS
-98 IGSQVAGVR
+98 IGGQVAGVR

-112 PRELALQPAITFD
+112 PRELGLQPAITFD

-137 NRLGMSP
+137 DRTELSA
-144 AEPAALPDD
+144 AEPGPLPDD
-153 EADIAYASVRE
+153 ETDIAYASVRE
-164 QAHWIRTGQI
+164 QAHWIRTGRI
-174 TSRRLTEIYLDRIE
+174 TSRRLTQIYLNRIE
-188 RLAPGL
+188 RLAPDL
-194 YCYITVTDDHALAQ
+194 YCYITVTAGHALAQ
-208 ADESDRELAAGR
+208 AAESDRELAAGR

-242 TTWGAI
+242 TTWGAT
-248 PYRDRVPD
+248 PYRDRVPST
-256 RDARIVTMLREAG
+256 DARIVTMLRDAG

-297 TDEHAGGSSAGPGSA
+297 TEEHAGGSSAGPGSA

-375 PVMAAI
+375 PVMSAI

-392 DMGFRYDSRFDPAA
+392 DMGFDYDAGLDLRTL
-406 VRVGHSPDWFREI
+406 RIGYSPDWFREV
-419 GFTGATVPAA
+419 GFGPGAAVQVA
-429 DAHLAALDALRD
+429 DAHLEALEALRA
-441 LGVELVEVALPA
+441 LGVEMVEVELPP
-453 FPYPAL
+453 FPYRAL
-459 IPNLYAEAAAIYE
+459 IANLFVEAATIYE

-492 RQVRMLSAVDY
+492 RQARLLSAVDY
-503 LQAERLRRHLMH
+503 LQAERLRRGLMH

-556 QSPTRSAGPVPDDP
+556 ESPTRSTGPIPDDP

-605 EYHHR
+605 VYHHR
-610 PPIG
+610 PPTG

>member
-1 MGSDRKRSTTTRR
+1 MKSNPRTTRR
-14 DFLAGSAALAAGGLA
+14 DFLASSAALAAGTVACQPDAGDGSA
-29 ACDAGAGG
+29 APAGAG
-37 GSAGGADGAG
+37 AN
-47 EGGAVT
+47 
-53 GAADGGGPGGA
+53 AA
-64 DTGVADIT
+64 ADIT
-72 AATIAEAEKLHG
+72 AGTLAEAERLHG
-84 VVYTAEEREQLVQT
+84 VTYTAEERDLLVQS
-98 IGSQVAGVR
+98 IGGQVAGVL
-107 QLREV
+107 QLRDV
-112 PRELALQPAITFD
+112 PRELSLQPAITFD
-125 PRLPGVSYPAQD
+125 PRLPGVSYPEQAD
-137 NRLGMSP
+137 RIEMSDG
-144 AEPAALPDD
+144 AAGALPDA

-164 QAHWIRTGQI
+164 QAHWIRTGRL
-174 TSRRLTEIYLDRIE
+174 TSRRLTEIYLSRIE

-194 YCYITVTDDHALAQ
+194 YCYITVTADQALAQ

-248 PYRDRVPD
+248 PFRDQVPD

-297 TDEHAGGSSAGPGSA
+297 TEEHAGGSSAGPGSA
-312 TAAALCSFSIGTD
+312 TAAGLCSFSIGTD

-331 NPADQCGVVGL
+331 NPADQCGIVGL

-392 DMGFRYDSRFDPAA
+392 DMGFEYDARIDPAA
-406 VRVGHSPDWFREI
+406 VRVGYSPDWFREV
-419 GFTGATVPAA
+419 GFGPGASVPVA
-429 DAHLAALDALRD
+429 DAHRNALDALRE
-441 LGVELVEVALPA
+441 LGVELVEVELPP
-453 FPYPAL
+453 FPYQAL
-459 IPNLYAEAAAIYE
+459 IPNLYVEAATIYE

-487 WPNAW
+487 WPGAW
-492 RQVRMLSAVDY
+492 RRVRLLSAVDY
-503 LQAERLRRHLMH
+503 LQAERLRRGLMH
-515 EFHRIYSDVD
+515 DFHRIYSDVD
-525 ALFAPTYGSFELL
+525 VLFAPTYGSFELL

-548 ITLRAGLD
+548 ISLRAGLD
-556 QSPTRSAGPVPDDP
+556 ESPTRSAGPIPDDP
-570 QGEPHTITRNVAF
+570 RGEPHTITRNVAF

-590 GKILALARALEERLG
+590 GTILALARALEERLG
-605 EYHHR
+605 VHHHR
-610 PPIG
+610 PPLG

>member
-1 MGSDRKRSTTTRR
+1 MTSRR
-14 DFLAGSAALAAGGLA
+14 DFLASSAALAAGTLA
-29 ACDAGAGG
+29 CQPDSGET
-37 GSAGGADGAG
+37 SAP
-47 EGGAVT
+47 ES
-53 GAADGGGPGGA
+53 AAPTA
-64 DTGVADIT
+64 QPSADIS
-72 AATIAEAEKLHG
+72 AATIAEAEKLHA
-84 VVYTAEEREQLVQT
+84 VTYSDEEREQLLQS
-98 IGSQVAGVR
+98 IGGQVAGVR

-112 PRELALQPAITFD
+112 PRDLGLQPAITFD

-137 NRLGMSP
+137 DRTELSA
-144 AEPAALPDD
+144 AEPGPLPED
-153 EADIAYASVRE
+153 ETDIAYASVRE
-164 QAHWIRTGQI
+164 QAHWIRTGRI
-174 TSRRLTEIYLDRIE
+174 TSRRLTRIYLNRIE
-188 RLAPGL
+188 RLAPDL
-194 YCYITVTDDHALAQ
+194 YCYITVTADHALAQ
-208 ADESDRELAAGR
+208 AAESDRELAAGR

-242 TTWGAI
+242 TTWGAT
-248 PYRDRVPD
+248 PYRDRVPSS
-256 RDARIVTMLREAG
+256 DARIVTMLRDAG

-288 GGKVRNPWN
+288 GGRVRNPWN
-297 TDEHAGGSSAGPGSA
+297 TQEHAGGSSAGPGSA

-347 RVPTEGAMPL
+347 RVPTAGAMPL

-392 DMGFRYDSRFDPAA
+392 DMGFDYDAGLDLRTL
-406 VRVGHSPDWFREI
+406 RIGYSPDWFREV
-419 GFTGATVPAA
+419 GFGPGAAVQVA
-429 DAHLAALDALRD
+429 DAHLEALEALRALD
-441 LGVELVEVALPA
+441 VEMVEVALPP
-453 FPYPAL
+453 FPYRAL
-459 IPNLYAEAAAIYE
+459 IANLFVEAATIYE

-492 RQVRMLSAVDY
+492 RQARLLSAVDY
-503 LQAERLRRHLMH
+503 LQAERLRRGLMH

-556 QSPTRSAGPVPDDP
+556 ESPTRSAGPIPDDP

-605 EYHHR
+605 VYHHR
-610 PPIG
+610 PPTG

>member
-1 MGSDRKRSTTTRR
+1 MTSRR
-14 DFLAGSAALAAGGLA
+14 DFLASSAALAAGTLA
-29 ACDAGAGG
+29 CQPDSGEA
-37 GSAGGADGAG
+37 SAP
-47 EGGAVT
+47 ES
-53 GAADGGGPGGA
+53 AAPTA
-64 DTGVADIT
+64 QPSADIT
-72 AATIAEAEKLHG
+72 ASTIAEAEKLHA
-84 VVYTAEEREQLVQT
+84 VTYSDEEREQLLQS
-98 IGSQVAGVR
+98 IGGQVAGVR

-112 PRELALQPAITFD
+112 PRELGLQPAITFD

-137 NRLGMSP
+137 DRTELSA
-144 AEPAALPDD
+144 AEFGPLPDD

-164 QAHWIRTGQI
+164 QAHWIRTGRI
-174 TSRRLTEIYLDRIE
+174 TSRRLTQIYLNRIE
-188 RLAPGL
+188 RLAPDL
-194 YCYITVTDDHALAQ
+194 YCYITVTADHALAQ
-208 ADESDRELAAGR
+208 AAESDRELAAGR
-220 YRGELHGIPYGIKD
+220 YRGALHGIPYGIKD

-242 TTWGAI
+242 TTWGAT
-248 PYRDRVPD
+248 PYRDRVPST
-256 RDARIVTMLREAG
+256 DARIVTMLRDAG

-297 TDEHAGGSSAGPGSA
+297 TEEHAGGSSAGPGSA

-392 DMGFRYDSRFDPAA
+392 DMGFDYDAGLDLRTL
-406 VRVGHSPDWFREI
+406 RIGYSPDWFREV
-419 GFTGATVPAA
+419 GFGPGAAVQVA
-429 DAHLAALDALRD
+429 DAHLEALEALRALDVEMVE
-441 LGVELVEVALPA
+441 VELPP
-453 FPYPAL
+453 FPYRAL
-459 IPNLYAEAAAIYE
+459 IANLFVEAATIYE

-492 RQVRMLSAVDY
+492 RQARLLSAVDY
-503 LQAERLRRHLMH
+503 LQAERLRRGLMH

-556 QSPTRSAGPVPDDP
+556 ESPTRSTGPIPDDP

-605 EYHHR
+605 VYHHR
-610 PPIG
+610 PPTG